1 MSFQKKLFLKL
12 LNICVLICWTAMY
25 ITDRTTRSRTPVW
38 NVGIS
43 KDYLTSHP
51 HPAKGF
57 NKLSPT
63 CLGESV
69 LEHSQ
74 SRMMQLIA
82 SMCQIKLL
90 FLYSSVLS
98 FERILFGWSWGRLL
112 DKLCW
117 HGSVLPTR
125 SVRSVLRLCVCVTPH
140 SLLHCCSRKIQSVPF
155 LLPWE
160 QKQAKV
166 CEAAFYTEC
175 LLFTDLLK
183 ACCAVLLNMGAFA
196 TINHKNI

>member
-12 LNICVLICWTAMY
+12 LKICVLICWTAMY
-25 ITDRTTRSRTPVW
+25 ITDRTPRSRTPVW

-43 KDYLTSHP
+43 KDYLTPHP

-125 SVRSVLRLCVCVTPH
+125 SVRSVLRLCVCVWH
-140 SLLHCCSRKIQSVPF
+140 HIRSYIVAAVKSSLFRFCCHGSRN
-155 LLPWE
+155 
-160 QKQAKV
+160 KQRFARQQFTQNV
-166 CEAAFYTEC
+166 WC
-175 LLFTDLLK
+175 LQIFWRH
-183 ACCAVLLNMGAFA
+183 AVRSF
-196 TINHKNI
+196 